1 MIKYLKIAA
10 LLSVSVITGCAHNIQ
25 ITPVVDNLRNGAVK
39 AKSELNVGYYISP
52 EDKAKVVTSPGG
64 GGDKISYSPYKD
76 TEEALNTVLSKT
88 YKKVYSV
95 SSLSDK
101 DFVAQKQITYIFKPQ
116 LTTTSSSKSAFTWP
130 PTDFSLTI
138 TCVAVDSNGNEVWK
152 DTVTGSG
159 HAEFDEF
166 KKDFPLA
173 ARRASEAA
181 FKQLQEKLPISTT
194 QTH

>member
-1 MIKYLKIAA
+1 MKCLKIAA
-10 LLSVSVITGCAHNIQ
+10 LLSVSLITGCAHNIQ
-25 ITPVVDNLRNGAVK
+25 ITPPVDNLRGGAVK
-39 AKSELNVGYYISP
+39 VKSEINVGYYISP
-52 EDKAKVVTSPGG
+52 EDKAKVVTTPGG

-95 SSLSDK
+95 PSLSDK

-116 LTTTSSSKSAFTWP
+116 LTTTSSSKSGLTWP

-138 TCVAVDSNGNEVWK
+138 TCVAIDSNGNEVWK
-152 DTVTGSG
+152 DTATGNG

-181 FKQLQEKLPISTT
+181 FKQLQEKLPTADKLA
-194 QTH
+194 H

>member
-1 MIKYLKIAA
+1 MKYLKIAA
-10 LLSVSVITGCAHNIQ
+10 LLSVTLITGCAHNIQ
-25 ITPVVDNLRNGAVK
+25 ITPPVDNLRSGDSKV
-39 AKSELNVGYYISP
+39 KSELTVGYYISP
-52 EDKAKVVTSPGG
+52 EDKVKVVESPGG

-76 TEEALNTVLSKT
+76 TEEALNTVLSNM

-95 SSLSDK
+95 PSLSDK

-116 LTTTSSSKSAFTWP
+116 LTTTSSSNSAFTWP

-138 TCVAVDSNGNEVWK
+138 ICVAVDGNGNEVWK
-152 DTVTGSG
+152 DSVTGSG

-166 KKDFPLA
+166 KADFPLA

-181 FKQLQEKLPISTT
+181 FKQLQAKLPTADKLAK
-194 QTH
+194 